1 MALRKLPV
9 LDERVRLTAELLQ
22 ASTEQAIVPQAHEE
36 LVGDLVLVTEL
47 NPEMFQANYPKLS
60 SLHSIL
66 IDLYGSGFVPL
77 VYVTNMTVYLDRFI
91 LDEFENLRCQS
102 QLLALEEVYDNLHD
116 HHSTRASNIELSL
129 LTLMAIRDEILLRAQ
144 ALAHQATPLA
154 DLNLTSV

>member
-22 ASTEQAIVPQAHEE
+22 ASTEQAIVAQAHEE

-47 NPEMFQANYPKLS
+47 NSEMFQANYPKLS

-77 VYVTNMTVYLDRFI
+77 AYVTNLSMYLDNYI
-91 LDEFENLRCQS
+91 LAKFENLRYRN
-102 QLLALEEVYDNLHD
+102 QLLALQAVYDNLHD
-116 HHSTRASNIELSL
+116 YHSTRAFNIELSL
-129 LTLMAIRDEILLRAQ
+129 LTLMAIRDEVLLRAQ
-144 ALAHQATPLA
+144 GNQTTPLA
-154 DLNLTSV
+154 DLTLDLA

>member
-22 ASTEQAIVPQAHEE
+22 ASTEQAIVAQAHEE

-47 NPEMFQANYPKLS
+47 NSEMFQDNYPKLS
-60 SLHSIL
+60 SLHSNL

-116 HHSTRASNIELSL
+116 YHSTRASNIELSL

-144 ALAHQATPLA
+144 AHQATPLA
-154 DLNLTSV
+154 DLNLDLV